1 MSLSSVFVVTNALR
15 LHKFGKQKTEN
26 QNEVKKMEKVI
37 EIQGM
42 MCNHCTSHVEK
53 ALNAINGVVATASL
67 EDGCAY
73 VKCNSDVSDDEL
85 SKAVSDEGYT
95 VLQIKTKA

>member
-1 MSLSSVFVVTNALR
+1 
-15 LHKFGKQKTEN
+15 
-26 QNEVKKMEKVI
+26 MEKVI

-53 ALNAINGVVATASL
+53 ALNAIDGVVATASL